1 MSLAAKAV
9 WMIERNLG
17 NELSLS
23 DVADACGVSKFH
35 LARAFEARVG
45 MPVMQYVRARRL
57 SNAASALADGASDI
71 LAVALDTGYASHEA
85 FTRAFKAQFD
95 LTPEAVRKQR
105 TTKELNMM
113 KPLNMSDAAAP
124 RGSVE
129 HRIEKLGSFTVV
141 GLVRKQSLSKTEA
154 IPGQWQTFMEMYDQI
169 LNKAEPIPLSVTTG
183 MDADGNFTYLTGV
196 QVSSVDSVPKGLVS
210 QTVPAQT
217 YAVFTHGAHVSEI
230 GKTYAA
236 IWDRW
241 VPESGKVVSDGPW
254 LEKHLP
260 SFNPRTGLG
269 GVEIWIP
276 IV

>member
-1 MSLAAKAV
+1 
-9 WMIERNLG
+9 MIERNLG

-57 SNAASALADGASDI
+57 SRAANALAEGASDI
-71 LAVALDTGYASHEA
+71 LAVALDTGYGSHEA

-183 MDADGNFTYLTGV
+183 MDADGNFTYLTCV
-196 QVSSVDSVPKGLVS
+196 QVSSVDSVPNGLAS

-241 VPESGKVVSDGPW
+241 VPESGKVVS
-254 LEKHLP
+254 
-260 SFNPRTGLG
+260 
-269 GVEIWIP
+269 
-276 IV
+276 